1 MNKNKKNE
9 VANKKKKQTIVA
21 EKQRKPGNSGL
32 RFAEKLSYLISQVSF
47 VSSNSLNEW

>member
-9 VANKKKKQTIVA
+9 VANKKKNRRLL
-21 EKQRKPGNSGL
+21 RKNNGSPENSGL

>member
-1 MNKNKKNE
+1 MNKNKKM
-9 VANKKKKQTIVA
+9 KSQIK
-21 EKQRKPGNSGL
+21 RKNRRLLRKNNGSPENSGL